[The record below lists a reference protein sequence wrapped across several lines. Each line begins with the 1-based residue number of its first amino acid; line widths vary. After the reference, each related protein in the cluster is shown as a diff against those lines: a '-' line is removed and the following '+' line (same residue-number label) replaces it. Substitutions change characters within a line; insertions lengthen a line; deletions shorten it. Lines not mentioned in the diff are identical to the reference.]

1 MAAKFKMFRNAG
13 QSQRFRFVV
22 LVVGCFLV
30 SMTFIVVS
38 RPLVFPSLGSR
49 LRPQKSVV
57 IFRFPDVEPKKAAD
71 SSSPFSAPFMR
82 EDEQTTRQS
91 EENLQVKKNG
101 AVADPIEEDKAD
113 IDEVLAF
120 AQLVAESTNETEEDR
135 RKNDGNSDRDQPH
148 NRMTLPTVCRLSIAT
163 DIKSEAEHSVFSTY
177 YNTVLL
183 PDAVREIKDV
193 EKKLS
198 CEFSDPRVDICEMS
212 GDIRIPGNSSDV
224 IFVESPERNEVFRFR
239 PYARKGDEAAA
250 NRVRELA
257 VKYSTAAPECT
268 VNHDVPAIVFSAG
281 GYTGNLFHDF
291 TDVLIPLFLT
301 SRPFDGE
308 VQFVVSDMNPWW
320 IYKYLLVFQ
329 QLSKYPVIDF
339 DKDKSVH
346 CFSRV
351 IVGLRAHKELS
362 IDPARAPNGYSMVDF
377 GKFIRNTLSLERET
391 VSNIEDLAGKRPR
404 ILIIARKQSRAFVNL
419 SEITR
424 LAEQFGFE
432 VVINDGEVGGDVAQL
447 ARLVN
452 SVDVM
457 VGVHGSGLTSLVFL
471 PPNATIIQV
480 VPWGGLEWISTLD
493 FGDPAKD
500 MGLNYVQYSISV
512 KESTL
517 RKQYPKNHPVFK
529 DPLSFHKQGADVVRS
544 TFMDKQNVKLDT
556 KKFKNVL
563 WKALEHIIQ

>member
-49 LRPQKSVV
+49 LRPQKS
-57 IFRFPDVEPKKAAD
+57 DVEPKKAAD

-91 EENLQVKKNG
+91 EKNAEENLQVKKNG

-113 IDEVLAF
+113 IDEVL
-120 AQLVAESTNETEEDR
+120 ESTNETEEDR

-148 NRMTLPTVCRLSIAT
+148 NRMTLPTVSNYTINDNVQVENKTA
-163 DIKSEAEHSVFSTY
+163 
-177 YNTVLL
+177 
-183 PDAVREIKDV
+183 PDQPVREIKDV